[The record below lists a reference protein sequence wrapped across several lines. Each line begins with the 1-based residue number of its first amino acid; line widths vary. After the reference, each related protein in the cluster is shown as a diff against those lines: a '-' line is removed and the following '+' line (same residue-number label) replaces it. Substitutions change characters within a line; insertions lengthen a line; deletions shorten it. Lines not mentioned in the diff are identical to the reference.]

1 MATRKNR
8 DNQRTKARHRRNTDQ
23 PRAARRRKK
32 ITRFTN
38 QMRAKLLVLFGGVC
52 LVLAALIV
60 RIVYIQKVDGDRYSK
75 IVLAQQQYNSTTIP
89 FQRGNITDCNGTVLA
104 TSVDVYNVA
113 LDCKVIN
120 EKKEYLRATVRA
132 LVKCFPE
139 LDAATLKEE
148 IQKRGNSQYYVVAKK
163 LPYEQIEPFLAIQD
177 DKKKNPNV
185 QGVWFEK
192 EYQRKYPFGKLACS
206 TIGFTAAGDVGVN
219 GLEKYYDSILNGT
232 NGREYGY
239 LNTENDFEKT
249 VINAQNGDTIVSTI
263 DVNIQKVV
271 EQEIQNFND
280 QYAYNARDGAGSE
293 NTAVVVTNPGTG
305 EILAM
310 AASPSFDLNNPR
322 DLSVNYDE
330 AQIAAMSDDEKMEA
344 LNRIWENYCLT
355 QTYEPGSTAKPF
367 TVAAALETGAV
378 SVDESFFCD
387 GFEHIGKRDI
397 HCSKR
402 SGHGPQ
408 TLKEAVMNSCNDVM
422 MQLAN
427 RSGTDGFVKYQEIFN
442 LGMKTNIDLP
452 GEARTDSLIYHAD
465 NMDPTALATNAFG
478 QNFNVT
484 MIQMVSAYNSIL
496 NGGTYYQPHVVKKIL
511 DDKGNTVKTIEPT
524 IVRETISK
532 ETSDLL
538 KDYMYATVSKGTAK
552 YAKVEGYSMGGKT
565 GTAEMLPRHN
575 GQYLV
580 SYIGFAPVE
589 EPQVLIYVVV
599 KRPNVADQADSKYAQ
614 TIAKNILSQIL
625 PYMNIYPDEDENG
638 NIIDG
643 ANELQKADQTKQ
655 LKKGKKK
662 STDDVQSEATDDTP
676 DAQPDSPANEE
687 QDPAPDTT
695 PVNEKA
701 VKQEETE

>member
-1 MATRKNR
+1 
-8 DNQRTKARHRRNTDQ
+8 
-23 PRAARRRKK
+23 
-32 ITRFTN
+32 
-38 QMRAKLLVLFGGVC
+38 
-52 LVLAALIV
+52 
-60 RIVYIQKVDGDRYSK
+60 
-75 IVLAQQQYNSTTIP
+75 
-89 FQRGNITDCNGTVLA
+89 
-104 TSVDVYNVA
+104 
-113 LDCKVIN
+113 
-120 EKKEYLRATVRA
+120 
-132 LVKCFPE
+132 
-139 LDAATLKEE
+139 
-148 IQKRGNSQYYVVAKK
+148 
-163 LPYEQIEPFLAIQD
+163 
-177 DKKKNPNV
+177 
-185 QGVWFEK
+185 
-192 EYQRKYPFGKLACS
+192 
-206 TIGFTAAGDVGVN
+206 
-219 GLEKYYDSILNGT
+219 
-232 NGREYGY
+232 
-239 LNTENDFEKT
+239 
-249 VINAQNGDTIVSTI
+249 
-263 DVNIQKVV
+263 
-271 EQEIQNFND
+271 
-280 QYAYNARDGAGSE
+280 
-293 NTAVVVTNPGTG
+293 
-305 EILAM
+305 
-310 AASPSFDLNNPR
+310 
-322 DLSVNYDE
+322 
-330 AQIAAMSDDEKMEA
+330 
-344 LNRIWENYCLT
+344 
-355 QTYEPGSTAKPF
+355 
-367 TVAAALETGAV
+367 
-378 SVDESFFCD
+378 
-387 GFEHIGKRDI
+387 
-397 HCSKR
+397 
-402 SGHGPQ
+402 
-408 TLKEAVMNSCNDVM
+408 
-422 MQLAN
+422 
-427 RSGTDGFVKYQEIFN
+427 
-442 LGMKTNIDLP
+442 MKTNIDLP